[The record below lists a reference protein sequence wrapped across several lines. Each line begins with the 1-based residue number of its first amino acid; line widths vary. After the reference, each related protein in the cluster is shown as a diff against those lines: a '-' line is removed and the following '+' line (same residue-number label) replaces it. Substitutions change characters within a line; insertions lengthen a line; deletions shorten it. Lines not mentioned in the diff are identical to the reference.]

1 MYVNLHQTDNVLLC
15 VSQGT
20 VIPCIKGLLWVF
32 VFSLGNSDLIFIFK
46 SFSLVM
52 FYSTIHTSQG
62 TTYPVYRDC
71 YGFCVLPIY

>member
-52 FYSTIHTSQG
+52 ILQHYTHITG
-62 TTYPVYRDC
+62 YY
-71 YGFCVLPIY
+71 LPCI